1 MVVKVGDIMDVS
13 IYSEPIFDVTQ
24 IVYNWF
30 GMPQNTVVNDILIL
44 FSYLLLFTFLIAIFS
59 LLFKG
64 GKK

>member
-1 MVVKVGDIMDVS
+1 MDVS

-30 GMPQNTVVNDILIL
+30 GMPQNTVINDILIL
-44 FSYLLLFTFLIAIFS
+44 FSYLLLFTFLIAVFS

-64 GKK
+64 SRK